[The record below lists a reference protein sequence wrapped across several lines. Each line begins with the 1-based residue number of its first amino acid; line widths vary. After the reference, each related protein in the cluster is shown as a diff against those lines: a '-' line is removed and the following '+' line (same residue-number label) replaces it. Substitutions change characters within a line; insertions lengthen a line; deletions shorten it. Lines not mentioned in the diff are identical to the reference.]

1 MGNVSFFQLIC
12 NNLAQRCTHTHKRG
26 EGRRE
31 GTRTA
36 SHNQQR
42 GNKRTKQQR
51 QKTGKGAHNTQAEQ
65 RKENGVAC
73 RRAIGAKQNRQQSK
87 TTAARKLKQDGT
99 GEEQTHFQ
107 GLGRGRGVCSRS
119 LFVKTQKA
127 R

>member
-1 MGNVSFFQLIC
+1 LQQSCPTLY
-12 NNLAQRCTHTHKRG
+12 THTQAGGG
-26 EGRRE
+26 EE
-31 GTRTA
+31 G
-36 SHNQQR
+36 
-42 GNKRTKQQR
+42 GNKDSQPQPTTGKQKDKTTKAE
-51 QKTGKGAHNTQAEQ
+51 TGKGAHNTQAEQ

-99 GEEQTHFQ
+99 GEERTHFQ